1 MIREMGG
8 GGRSAGL
15 RLQVAGEA
23 VFEDLRDARSL
34 MSDQDIG
41 HPHRCREGHRWQ
53 HTGPTAVTCKIHVDD
68 SYAGGLPLVSVLD
81 CPLCSGREELLKRG
95 LHTHHCNICEGDWD
109 HEGRCLDG
117 PVTCCPWCFAVAGVA
132 SAPGARRGPHFHFC
146 PACTRNWQHDTLCC
160 APLRAALPDCSGCY
174 EMAARPS
181 TDERAAKARAIRDF
195 IRPALVPVS
204 ITAAGVI
211 LAIPILFKL
220 SSTPL
225 SLEAHSVAPRSQQRT
240 ANYPWTPVTQ
250 RPELDH
256 ATESARAAGQHG
268 VQLAQGASSAAAQ
281 AHREGER
288 RTEHAAP
295 APRSARIASPIEPDM
310 PLKSATSALGHKT
323 GGVEEMW
330 AASSPPSPAP
340 REFDTETSPEAMTP
354 QSKVPT
360 TSGTRVPTQSVP
372 EALPRGGSAVDTMP
386 QDPPRLL
393 SAAQP
398 PLWDRASISM
408 VMRAVVDVR
417 PLPSIGSGP
426 DRSAAPSGREP
437 SELESRPSRGFIIDE
452 LGHVATSDKRL
463 GAATS
468 VEVITL
474 DGRTL
479 GATVVARNRV
489 DDVAVLKL
497 QRRGL
502 PIIALGNSGAVAVG
516 DRVLAIGNG
525 IRSDRTPTVATVLAT
540 SSGTGGNL
548 AVDLTPK
555 PDRVGGPLVN
565 HLGQAVGIV
574 TDSAP
579 PTGSEPA
586 LTFAVPV
593 DRVKLLLREP

>member
-1 MIREMGG
+1 VRAWTAFALS
-8 GGRSAGL
+8 RAHVSP
-15 RLQVAGEA
+15 
-23 VFEDLRDARSL
+23 
-34 MSDQDIG
+34 IG
-41 HPHRCREGHRWQ
+41 
-53 HTGPTAVTCKIHVDD
+53 V
-68 SYAGGLPLVSVLD
+68 
-81 CPLCSGREELLKRG
+81 
-95 LHTHHCNICEGDWD
+95 
-109 HEGRCLDG
+109 
-117 PVTCCPWCFAVAGVA
+117 
-132 SAPGARRGPHFHFC
+132 
-146 PACTRNWQHDTLCC
+146 
-160 APLRAALPDCSGCY
+160 
-174 EMAARPS
+174 
-181 TDERAAKARAIRDF
+181 ARAIRDF
-195 IRPALVPVS
+195 IRPAVVPVS

-220 SSTPL
+220 SSTLL
-225 SLEAHSVAPRSQQRT
+225 SLEPHSVAPRSQQRT
-240 ANYPWTPVTQ
+240 AHYPWTPVTQ
-250 RPELDH
+250 RPELDN
-256 ATESARAAGQHG
+256 ATESARAAGHHG

-288 RTEHAAP
+288 RTGPAAP

-323 GGVEEMW
+323 GGVAEMW
-330 AASSPPSPAP
+330 AASSPPSPSP

-360 TSGTRVPTQSVP
+360 TSRTRVPTQSVP
-372 EALPRGGSAVDTMP
+372 EALPRGGSALDTMP

-398 PLWDRASISM
+398 RHDPPMWSSTESPLWDRASISM
-408 VMRAVVDVR
+408 LMRAVVDVR

-437 SELESRPSRGFIIDE
+437 WELEPRPSRGFIIDE

-463 GAATS
+463 GAANS

-479 GATVVARNRV
+479 GATVVARNHV

-525 IRSDRTPTVATVLAT
+525 IRSDRTPTVATVLAA

-579 PTGSEPA
+579 PIGSEPA
-586 LTFAVPV
+586 MTFAVPV